1 MLVQLSGFMTAE
13 PWVSRDG
20 EPMASLRFRTDEIN
34 MLTKSA
40 KSGAG
45 DNKNTAKQA
54 GDKKG
59 VIKPSEQFN

>member
-1 MLVQLSGFMTAE
+1 
-13 PWVSRDG
+13 
-20 EPMASLRFRTDEIN
+20 

-40 KSGAG
+40 KKDAGNTNGAS
-45 DNKNTAKQA
+45 KQA